1 VTRFEVTLEPGV
13 NVRKVEQIADNIA
26 MNLAAQSVRIL
37 APIPGRPVV
46 GVSVSA
52 LSSMASSF
60 YGFPRG
66 LYVNSISRESNAYEI
81 GIRAGDIITEFNGTP
96 VTTVTEAAELRDA
109 CQVGHQVKLTIY
121 RNRVYYEATIT
132 LEEQGLL
139 GGDYNF

>member
-1 VTRFEVTLEPGV
+1 MSETKHVAGEREEKKLTMEEL
-13 NVRKVEQIADNIA
+13 IAKGYV
-26 MNLAAQSVRIL
+26 S
-37 APIPGRPVV
+37 GHPVV

-60 YGFPRG
+60 YGYPRG
-66 LYVNSISRESNAYEI
+66 LYVSSISPDSNAYKT
-81 GIRAGDIITEFNGTP
+81 GLRAGDIITEFNGQP
-96 VTTVTEAAELRDA
+96 VQSVTEALEQRDL
-109 CQVGHQVKLTIY
+109 CQVGDQVKLTIY